1 MDLGVSLC
9 NIAHVSMWGIAKME
23 TNKYRQRIR
32 WKSNTQLIMVMIFI
46 ILVSNTLL
54 SYSSSIRPDPVPLAL
69 FLKDTLLFI
78 SYGEYNAS
86 KEYISIALNLSL
98 DDNIAYL
105 HKKLYNELM
114 ELVNVLEEVDL
125 KKLNDTTKKDYVK
138 NIIYRLY
145 RLRINLEQYL
155 DEYTSKL
162 YGLISDHLIK
172 VYIMNETQKAVF
184 YFLENIDKLIDEIR
198 NIYLHRIA
206 HIVHVNIDIS
216 IPQIIL
222 ANDTFKIDLEIN
234 VPSDLR
240 SINTSIIIIYGNKY
254 YITFYKRVLVNYTTS
269 IILKPPSVED
279 LISKGVVV
287 GEEIPLEIRVKAYEV
302 VHNTIYSGSGIFRSK
317 IHYIKPLCTFHL
329 PPPIYPGSPLHI
341 NIIANID
348 YPLNLTIYLNNIDE
362 ESIIGNTTIYPGN
375 NTIEVTKSDLP
386 DGVHRLFFKINGK
399 GYYYSMIYE
408 VPFNV
413 NRISLQAGISL
424 PKMIIGPPY
433 VIPINLDI
441 DRDIPFNITV
451 YINNK
456 RVFSRTINVLSNR
469 LVRVTLPYPL
479 LTWTHHVEVLVEP
492 LNPIY
497 RSYRFSALV
506 YSIDIPL
513 MLIALIIFG
522 YAISTYTPSYGL
534 SISIQSIVKYFRRSR
549 YLVRGIEKSPVIK
562 LETRLKKFFKP
573 ATLIEL
579 YHRFI
584 HLMLKYVGPP
594 RNSETLREYYHR
606 ISIVFS
612 NNMRQLIIKF
622 ISLYERDLYSRH
634 KVDRD
639 EAENIVHE
647 LEESLG

>member
-1 MDLGVSLC
+1 
-9 NIAHVSMWGIAKME
+9 ME
-23 TNKYRQRIR
+23 INMYRQRMR
-32 WKSNTQLIMVMIFI
+32 WKSKTQLIMVMIFI
-46 ILVSNTLL
+46 ILISNTLL
-54 SYSSSIRPDPVPLAL
+54 SYSSSTRPDPVPLAL
-69 FLKDTLLFI
+69 FLKDTLLLI
-78 SYGEYNAS
+78 SYGEYNES

-114 ELVNVLEEVDL
+114 ELVNVLEGVDL

-138 NIIYRLY
+138 NIIYKLY

-155 DEYTSKL
+155 NEYTSKL

-172 VYIMNETQKAVF
+172 AYIMNETQKAVF
-184 YFLENIDKLIDEIR
+184 YFLENIDKLINEIR

-206 HIVHVNIDIS
+206 HIVHVNIDIF

-234 VPSDLR
+234 VPSNLR

-254 YITFYKRVLVNYTTS
+254 YTTFYKRVLVNYTTS

-279 LISKGVVV
+279 LISKGIIV
-287 GEEIPLEIRVKAYEV
+287 GGEIPLEIRVKAYEV
-302 VHNTIYSGSGIFRSK
+302 VHNTIYSGFGVFKSK

-329 PPPIYPGSPLHI
+329 PRSIYPGSPLYI

-348 YPLNLTIYLNNIDE
+348 YPLNLTIYLNNIDK

-375 NTIEVTKSDLP
+375 NTIEIPKPDLL

-399 GYYYSMIYE
+399 GYYYSTIYE

-424 PKMIIGPPY
+424 PKVIIGPPY

-441 DRDIPFNITV
+441 DRNIPFNITV

-456 RVFSRTINVLSNR
+456 TVFSRTINVLSNR

-479 LTWTHHVEVLVEP
+479 LTWTHHVEVLIEP
-492 LNPIY
+492 LDPIY
-497 RSYRFSALV
+497 RSYRFSTLV

-513 MLIALIIFG
+513 MLIALILFG
-522 YAISTYTPSYGL
+522 YAISTYTSSYEL
-534 SISIQSIVKYFRRSR
+534 PISIQSIVKYFRRSR

-594 RNSETLREYYHR
+594 RISETLREYYYR
-606 ISIVFS
+606 ISIVFPDS
-612 NNMRQLIIKF
+612 IRQLIIKF

-647 LEESLG
+647 LEESLD